1 MNPRFN
7 LQNVHDPRPAWDAQ
21 KPALDQEEAR
31 RQEYIAIAE
40 QIGDPELIKLA
51 RDHAEDL
58 TSARLAYVPAR
69 KLLDEHMFD
78 LAAAR
83 TQLVTASAAVAEGT
97 LDREVALRNH
107 ANLVAAQAKAAHLG
121 NALPSIA
128 ASVDGA
134 RVRVSK
140 CAGMSAAREVR
151 EETMGFVD
159 KLLNYT
165 VFDAAFTD
173 AEEAG
178 RKSRVAAS
186 TWWPIVEQ
194 VAIAEFTKR
203 IAPLRADAEN
213 TGTRGSDGRFIRGAG
228 REIRSLPTE
237 ADLEICFA
245 RRRAGFEA
253 ERQRLAAQLQA
264 FTGQLQNLEGAR

>member
-107 ANLVAAQAKAAHLG
+107 AT
-121 NALPSIA
+121 
-128 ASVDGA
+128 